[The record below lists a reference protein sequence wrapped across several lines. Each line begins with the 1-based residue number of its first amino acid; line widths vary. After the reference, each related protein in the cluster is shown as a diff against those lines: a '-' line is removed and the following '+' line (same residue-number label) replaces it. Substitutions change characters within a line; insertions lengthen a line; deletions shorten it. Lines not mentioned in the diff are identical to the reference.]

1 MKRRD
6 FIATTFAGAALS
18 AVGTGCK
25 PVHHARADECAKPEC
40 EPFACHYTRMFPRL
54 ARRPSTPDS
63 ALENALAELGAS
75 MRDLDLDANVTE
87 SAGYTYFGQFIDHDL
102 TLDITPLDFA
112 HPNVERIRNYRTPFL
127 DLDHVYGGGPT
138 VSPFLYE
145 INGPPGNE
153 KFIIGKTTPPERSPD
168 DLPRNEKGV
177 AIVVDPRQDENL
189 IIAQLHVALLKFH
202 NFVMDDLANDGSE
215 QIQSAGPPG
224 GTRFDQARRL
234 VTWHYQ
240 YAVVHDF
247 LGVFLADEVFK
258 EVVRKCTEPPAQKS
272 RTFRLPVEF
281 SAAVFRFGHSL
292 ARDVYDVIND
302 GRREVGLPCL
312 LALTGAGE
320 NANTLCGDSSLK
332 PPPFALPAS
341 WKVDWSGFFVMPQ
354 SGPQNP
360 MRKID
365 TGVAK
370 ALHELRIEVV
380 NKFNAAVVSQSRN
393 LVSPKNI
400 LPVRTLWRGA
410 RMGLPSG
417 QEVAKALDIK
427 KPLTEDEIKKNARPE
442 IEEMLIKYSFH
453 QDTPLWYYV
462 LKEAEMRGNGVRL
475 GSVGSRIVA
484 DVVIEALAAD
494 PNSYVSLDSKW
505 KPRIAGMPEFP
516 QGRIADILYFVKQR
530 ELPTRVDSNT

>member
-6 FIATTFAGAALS
+6 FITSTLAGTALS
-18 AVGTGCK
+18 AVGAGCK
-25 PVHHARADECAKPEC
+25 PWHNAEDNQCAAPEC
-40 EPFACHYTRMFPRL
+40 EPFGCHYARMFPRL
-54 ARRPSTPDS
+54 ARRSSTLDS
-63 ALENALAELGAS
+63 TLEKGLAELGAS
-75 MRDLDLDANVTE
+75 MTERDSDANGME

-102 TLDITPLDFA
+102 TLDITPLDLA
-112 HPNVERIRNYRTPFL
+112 HPHVERIRNYRTPFL

-145 INGPPGNE
+145 INGPPGKE
-153 KFIIGKTTPPERSPD
+153 KFIIGKTAAPEFSPD
-168 DLPRNEKGV
+168 DLPRNENGI
-177 AIVVDPRQDENL
+177 AIVVDPRSDENL
-189 IIAQLHVALLKFH
+189 IIAQLHVAFLKFH
-202 NFVMDDLANDGSE
+202 NFVMDELGSE
-215 QIQSAGPPG
+215 EVKSAGPAG
-224 GTRFDQARRL
+224 GTRFEQVRRF

-240 YAVVHDF
+240 YAIVHDF
-247 LGVFLADEVFK
+247 LDVFLSEEVFK
-258 EVVRKCTEPPAQKS
+258 EVETKCGEQSIQKP

-292 ARDVYDVIND
+292 VRDVYPVIND
-302 GRREVGLPCL
+302 GRRHVGLPCL
-312 LALTGAGE
+312 LALTGTGGE
-320 NANTLCGDSSLK
+320 ANIPCGDSSLK

-341 WKVDWSGFFVMPQ
+341 WKVDWSNFFVMPQ

-380 NKFNAAVVSQSRN
+380 NKFSTAVVSESKA

-427 KPLTEDEIKKNARPE
+427 KALTEDEIKKSPYPE
-442 IEEMLIKYSFH
+442 IEKLLLEYRFH

-462 LKEAEMRGNGVRL
+462 LKEAEIRGKRDKL
-475 GSVGSRIVA
+475 GPVGSRIVA
-484 DVVIEALAAD
+484 DVLVEALNSD
-494 PNSYVSLDSKW
+494 PNSYVSVDPKW
-505 KPRIAGMPEFP
+505 KPTITGIPP
-516 QGRIADILYFVKQR
+516 GTISNILYFVKKR
-530 ELPTRVDSNT
+530 E